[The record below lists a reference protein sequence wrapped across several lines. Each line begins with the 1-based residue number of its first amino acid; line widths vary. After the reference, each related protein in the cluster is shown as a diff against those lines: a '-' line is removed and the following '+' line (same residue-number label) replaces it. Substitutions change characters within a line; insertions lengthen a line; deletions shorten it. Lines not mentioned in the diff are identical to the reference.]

1 MVHDIEYESYPL
13 YLTIRLDSTYPNFA
27 VALNMFIHFD
37 LSNKYIYIYMYMH
50 LYLSYVHVWKYTK
63 FVNTYLTSQLAI

>member
-37 LSNKYIYIYMYMH
+37 LSKYIYIIICICIYIYHMYMFENIQN
-50 LYLSYVHVWKYTK
+50 L
-63 FVNTYLTSQLAI
+63 LTHI